1 MKRSIQIKIFLMST
15 LLVGLSV
22 YGESTAVD
30 SKILVQPVDRERIFV
45 EEGKEDSFL
54 RLISNTTLPKLKTLI
69 LCTQKEKALHG
80 LEQLNAPHLQDLTLY
95 CLELSSWKILKVKA
109 FRNLRFLGFRSAS
122 IPKTSHAR
130 IFFPYLETLRI
141 SDNRLND
148 FTAFQKWGAPKLKE
162 ISLSRHIELQ
172 SFKGIDPFLKTLSS
186 LSFTNMEI
194 YSFKGL
200 MHKALPHLYDLDL
213 NCRLSDQALKEIKH
227 LDLKNLKKLGLDVVL
242 DSKSKYG
249 KSRAGV
255 FAKMPKDLTCFG
267 SLDLS
272 NVVHLKIYCASLAGL
287 QRFHVPKLEVLD
299 LSQSSISAAEIQEW
313 QRRLGP
319 KVKILKPSVKNI
331 SKSII

>member
-1 MKRSIQIKIFLMST
+1 MQKSIKTVLMTMVFVVCSAYST
-15 LLVGLSV
+15 SFSD
-22 YGESTAVD
+22 EAV
-30 SKILVQPVDRERIFV
+30 LAERITNSSRCFV
-45 EEGKEDSFL
+45 TDSEVSFFCSFL
-54 RLISNTTLPKLKTLI
+54 KNNSLPKLKKLI
-69 LCTQKEKALHG
+69 LSMYTVPDGLDHLKAP
-80 LEQLNAPHLQDLTLY
+80 NLQDLTLY
-95 CLELSSWKILKVKA
+95 CLKLSSWNILKVKA
-109 FRNLRFLGFRSAS
+109 FHNLRSLGFRSAR
-122 IPKTSHAR
+122 IPKTSHER

-148 FTAFQKWGAPKLKE
+148 FDAFKKWEMPRLKK

-249 KSRAGV
+249 KSKAGV

-267 SLDLS
+267 PLDLS
-272 NVVHLKIYCASLAGL
+272 NVVHLTISYCASLAGFE
-287 QRFHVPKLEVLD
+287 RFHVPKLEVLD